1 MVVVQLL
8 SYVWLCN
15 WLPCPSL
22 SPGACSNSCPL
33 SQWGHPTISSTLV
46 PFSSCLQSFLA
57 SGSFPM
63 NQLFTLGGQSIRA
76 SASVLPMNIQSWF
89 PLRLTG
95 WSPCRPRDSKES
107 SPAPQFESIDSSVL
121 SLLYGPT
128 ITSMHDY
135 WKNHS
140 FDYIDLCQQNDVCTF
155 VCCLIKELNN
165 HF

>member
-1 MVVVQLL
+1 MSNSLPPHGLQHT
-8 SYVWLCN
+8 SFLC
-15 WLPCPSL
+15 PPL
-22 SPGACSNSCPL
+22 SPEVCLNSCPL
-33 SQWGHPTISSTLV
+33 SWLFCLTILSSTT

-121 SLLYGPT
+121 SLLYGST
-128 ITSMHDY
+128 LTSIQNY

-140 FDYIDLCQQNDVCTF
+140 FDYMDI
-155 VCCLIKELNN
+155 LNKTA
-165 HF
+165 FKK

>member
-1 MVVVQLL
+1 LISLL
-8 SYVWLCN
+8 SKG
-15 WLPCPSL
+15 L
-22 SPGACSNSCPL
+22 S
-33 SQWGHPTISSTLV
+33 
-46 PFSSCLQSFLA
+46 
-57 SGSFPM
+57 
-63 NQLFTLGGQSIRA
+63 RA
-76 SASVLPMNIQSWF
+76 
-89 PLRLTG
+89 
-95 WSPCRPRDSKES
+95 

-140 FDYIDLCQQNDVCTF
+140 FDYIDLCQQNDVYAF